1 MAPGG
6 DFRSH
11 RYPAGV
17 PRVASSVIPA
27 SMRTRCTSLFFGS
40 TRCTS
45 LFFGSTRCTSVFSTP
60 HDVLHCFLL
69 HTMYFTVFCSTRCT
83 SVIWRTLA
91 SAAGDVQG
99 PDPRRHAT
107 SSREPAEC
115 RTATAAGA
123 VQLARRAVKSI
134 QLVTSTVGTQI
145 VCVAAPPHA
154 NRSSRAHRRQRD
166 ELPLPQRGMDGD
178 KHRRRAER

>member
-1 MAPGG
+1 MA
-6 DFRSH
+6 RSWGTFLALALCS
-11 RYPAGV
+11 YVTTFAP
-17 PRVASSVIPA
+17 P
-27 SMRTRCTSLFFGS
+27 TRRQI
-40 TRCTS
+40 TRLC
-45 LFFGSTRCTSVFSTP
+45 P
-60 HDVLHCFLL
+60 HDVLRCFLAPHDVL
-69 HTMYFTVFCSTRCT
+69 RCFLAPHDVLQCFLPHTMYFTVFCSTRCT

-99 PDPRRHAT
+99 PHPRRRRRD
-107 SSREPAEC
+107 RE
-115 RTATAAGA
+115 RHRHLRHRRDRRRRAA
-123 VQLARRAVKSI
+123 RAVKSI
-134 QLVTSTVGTQI
+134 QLVTSIVGTQI